1 MKKSLILLM
10 SAAVLFATACNKS
23 SGGSGNF
30 YTVYSGY
37 IYNAGE
43 GANGPSGSISTL
55 DLVSGEV
62 IQNSYILANNA
73 DIDAHIV
80 DAAMSYTQGVTYVLT
95 SNPAQ
100 ILSLAAVEVTSATE
114 PIKPLQKVVNPAVTE
129 GLDNPVA
136 CQLYSNYLYVAD
148 NGASGTTIKVYNV
161 ASMKPNLIETYSV
174 DHPIISMAIAGQ
186 TLGVTTA
193 SGVITYEI
201 SAESLHKNNTFVNEE
216 ADGTP
221 YGIAALND
229 EQFVVICKD
238 NGIYTM
244 KASAGTAIRTFNV
257 ATGSRPMIATDYF
270 ISNRNTS
277 TVEASVVV
285 FATDAGGVGKV
296 YQTEPRGFAVD
307 SPLFTGGYISGLSVN
322 PDNRAIYIM
331 DGTDEYSVSRVHVYS
346 DKAET
351 KSFLAGINAV
361 KMLFI
366 NYMVKK

>member
-1 MKKSLILLM
+1 M
-10 SAAVLFATACNKS
+10 SAAVLFATACNKT
-23 SGGSGNF
+23 GGSGEF
-30 YTVYSGY
+30 DTVYSGY

-62 IQNSYILANNA
+62 IQNSYILANDA

-100 ILSLAAVEVTSATE
+100 ILSLAAVEVVSATE
-114 PIKPLQKVVNPAVTE
+114 PVKPLQKVVDPAVTE

-148 NGASGTTIKVYNV
+148 NAASGTTIKVYNV
-161 ASMKPNLIETYSV
+161 ASMKPNLIGSYAV
-174 DHPIISMAIAGQ
+174 DYPIISMAIAGQ

-201 SAESLHKNNTFVNEE
+201 SAESLHKNNLFVNEE
-216 ADGTP
+216 AEGTP

-244 KASAGTAIRTFNV
+244 KASAGTALRTFKV

-296 YQTEPRGFAVD
+296 YQTEPRGFVVD
-307 SPLFTGGYISGLSVN
+307 NPLFTGGYISGLSVN
-322 PDNRAIYIM
+322 PDNGAIYIM
-331 DGTDEYSVSRVHVYS
+331 DGMDDYSVSRVHVYS
-346 DKAET
+346 NKAEA
-351 KSFLAGINAV
+351 KSFLVGTNAV
-361 KMLFI
+361 KVLFI
-366 NYMVKK
+366 NYMVRK